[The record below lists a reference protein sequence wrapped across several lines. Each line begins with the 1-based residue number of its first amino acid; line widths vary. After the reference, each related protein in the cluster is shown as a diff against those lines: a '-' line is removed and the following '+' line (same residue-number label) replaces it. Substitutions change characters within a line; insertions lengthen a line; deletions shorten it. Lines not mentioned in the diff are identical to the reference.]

1 MGNKRNVS
9 ADTYA
14 AFCKKVV
21 NTGDT
26 KALIEHLGELLDQV
40 EDAKLRTQ
48 LMMTFEL
55 IMSSLINTRGLVC
68 MDVLGELLPNE
79 YPELSARELLDI
91 VDVSEEAENE

>member
-1 MGNKRNVS
+1 MVNKNPEPAEKYV
-9 ADTYA
+9 

-40 EDAKLRTQ
+40 EDAKLKTQ
-48 LMMTFEL
+48 LMMVFEL
-55 IMSSLINTRGLVC
+55 TMSSLINTKGLVC

-79 YPELSARELLDI
+79 YPELSASEFVEI
-91 VDVSEEAENE
+91 VDVTEVGNE